1 MAMVVMATLE
11 QRECDRQQFVATNL
25 MYTPFFPP
33 VQFVCSQHADIWSHL
48 SPQQLPHADENAPQP
63 LVDRQSRAGE
73 RLPSKLNNDDLK
85 RRGNA
90 QLKEGN
96 CSCFESLMHLIA
108 WCRRD
113 PLKAHQ

>member
-11 QRECDRQQFVATNL
+11 QRKCDRQQFAATNL
-25 MYTPFFPP
+25 MYTPVSP
-33 VQFVCSQHADIWSHL
+33 VHFVCSQHAEIWSHL
-48 SPQQLPHADENAPQP
+48 SPQQLPHTDEDAPQP

-73 RLPSKLNNDDLK
+73 RLPSELNNDDLK

-96 CSCFESLMHLIA
+96 GLCIESLMRLIA